1 MSYLKITLRIVLGL
15 VFIFAS
21 LDKIANPQAFADIVM
36 NYQLLPGTLITPVAI
51 FLPWLELVCGLAI
64 VLDILSRGAVLM
76 VSGLLTLF
84 MAALLYNLIMGLD
97 VACGCFSTSSAP
109 SNTLVYLIRDSG
121 IFVLGLAV
129 LRQTFSDNGKGKT
142 GDKKS
147 QS

>member
-1 MSYLKITLRIVLGL
+1 MKHLQTALRLVLGL
-15 VFIFAS
+15 VFIYAS
-21 LDKIANPQAFADIVM
+21 LDKIFNPQAFADIVM

-51 FLPWLELVCGLAI
+51 YLPWIELICGMAI
-64 VLDILSRGAVLM
+64 VLNIFSKGAVLI

-109 SNTLVYLIRDSG
+109 SNTLIYLIRDSG

-129 LRQTFSDNGKGKT
+129 LRHTFSDQSK
-142 GDKKS
+142 DKAG
-147 QS
+147 

>member
-1 MSYLKITLRIVLGL
+1 MKHLQTALRLVLGL
-15 VFIFAS
+15 VFIYAS
-21 LDKIANPQAFADIVM
+21 LDKIFNPQAFADIVM

-51 FLPWLELVCGLAI
+51 YLPWIELICGIAI
-64 VLDILSRGAVLM
+64 VLNIFSKGAVLI

-109 SNTLVYLIRDSG
+109 SNTLIYLIRDSG

-129 LRQTFSDNGKGKT
+129 LRHTFSDQGKGKA
-142 GDKKS
+142 G
-147 QS
+147 